1 MLLRF
6 FPLPLLAGL
15 ALLLG
20 LLPILYRRT
29 HRLGFLMGFSA
40 FWLYLLM
47 VCALTLFPLPLP
59 ASAEARAPLRE
70 ILLQMNLIP
79 LRYGTTPDGIFGLP
93 PRTAFW
99 QLGGNVLLTLPYG
112 LFLRGLFSARLRD
125 LPALAL
131 APGLGIE
138 MAQCGFSLLL
148 GSPYRAVDIND
159 VLLNTLGAL
168 IGYTIYRLGEALLRL
183 IQPRSA
189 GSA

>member
-1 MLLRF
+1 VLVRF

-29 HRLGFLMGFSA
+29 HRTGFLVGFSA
-40 FWLYLLM
+40 FWLYLLA

-59 ASAEARAPLRE
+59 ASAETRAPLRE
-70 ILLQMNLIP
+70 ILLRMNLIP
-79 LRYGTTPDGIFGLP
+79 LRYGTTPDGIFGLS

-148 GSPYRAVDIND
+148 GSNYRVVDIND

-183 IQPRSA
+183 FQPRSA
-189 GSA
+189 GRA